1 MLINNSNNTNATVN
15 LEWEIVQNLDI
26 VDDMNTFSFD
36 EVDSL
41 KTRTKYN
48 PVVLDFLEFHL
59 IDHAIDLI
67 VTETNRFAE
76 DYSWENPDSS
86 DSWTPVD
93 AVEIK
98 EFISF
103 FLLMGITKITN
114 VEMYWS
120 KDEL

>member
-1 MLINNSNNTNATVN
+1 MLINNSNNTNTTVN

-26 VDDMNTFSFD
+26 VDDMNIFSFD
-36 EVDSL
+36 EVDGL

-48 PVVLDFLEFHL
+48 PVVLDFLESHL
-59 IDHAIDLI
+59 TDHAIDLI

-76 DYSWENPDSS
+76 DYSLENPDSS
-86 DSWTPVD
+86 DSWIPVD

-98 EFISF
+98 EFVSF